1 MDKEVFTDVTLGEKY
16 EADLLVK
23 ARFQGKESFFVVHL
37 EHQAQYQK
45 TFPRRMFRYFSRLYE
60 KHNLPVYPIAL
71 FSYNTPKEPEPNTHE
86 VEFPN
91 KVVLRF
97 DYDTIQLN
105 RLNWRD
111 FLQQQNPVATALMA
125 RMNIAKQDRRRVK
138 YECLRLMSRLNL
150 DPARMKMIS
159 GLIGTYL
166 RLTPEE
172 ESLLEAEIAT
182 MEPTQREVIM
192 QIVTSWMEKGLQQGR
207 QEEALALILRQLAR
221 RIGEVTPQL
230 QERLRQLSLTQLED
244 LAEALLDF
252 STEEDLLGWLQWAS
266 DEPPQSE

>member
-1 MDKEVFTDVTLGEKY
+1 M
-16 EADLLVK
+16 
-23 ARFQGKESFFVVHL
+23 
-37 EHQAQYQK
+37 
-45 TFPRRMFRYFSRLYE
+45 
-60 KHNLPVYPIAL
+60 
-71 FSYNTPKEPEPNTHE
+71 
-86 VEFPN
+86 EFPN

-230 QERLRQLSLTQLED
+230 QETPASVIPD
-244 LAEALLDF
+244 
-252 STEEDLLGWLQWAS
+252 STGGFG
-266 DEPPQSE
+266 